1 METFSI
7 PSLAQS
13 LRTEADAYRFL
24 EDLRWQGT
32 PVCPHCSATGAYFLT
47 PKNGDSRAT
56 RTGAKTER
64 RLWKCK
70 ACRKQFSVIT
80 NTVMHG
86 TKVPIRTW
94 VFVLLEMVASKNGVA
109 AREIER
115 KYQVTP
121 RTAWHMTCRIR
132 EAMKSDP
139 LASLFSGVVEADEMY
154 MGKRQKGRGKGMV
167 DKVAVVTVVERGGGA
182 KSVVTPYQVQALPI
196 VLDAIDVFGTAVV
209 TDQSTL
215 YTDLHQYVAKHETV
229 NHGIKEWARGEW
241 STNTVE
247 GFFGQVRRSITGTHH
262 RVTNKHVGR
271 YLAEYDFRYSTRKSS
286 DSKRLETLISQVGGK
301 RLTYDEL
308 RGRSA

>member
-7 PSLAQS
+7 PSLAQN
-13 LRTEADAYRFL
+13 LQTEADAYRFL

-32 PVCPHCSATGAYFLT
+32 PVCAHCGATGAYFLT
-47 PKNGDSRAT
+47 PKNGTARAT
-56 RTGAKTER
+56 RTGAQTER
-64 RLWKCK
+64 RLWKCQ

-132 EAMKSDP
+132 EAMKADP

-154 MGKRQKGRGKGMV
+154 VGRRQKGKGSGMV
-167 DKVAVVTVVERGGGA
+167 DKVAVVTVVERGGRA
-182 KSVVTPYQVQALPI
+182 KSVVTAKQIQASMI
-196 VLDAIDVFGTAVV
+196 VANSVEPGTAVV

-215 YTDLHQYVAKHETV
+215 YTDLHHHVAKHETV
-229 NHGIKEWARGEW
+229 NHGAKEWARGEW
-241 STNTVE
+241 TTNTVE

-286 DSKRLETLISQVGGK
+286 DSKRLQTLVGQVGGK

-308 RGRSA
+308 RGKSA